1 MKIGKVM
8 QTNVITVTPC
18 TPVQE
23 VARIIVRNHLRAVPV
38 LDENGEV
45 QGIITEEDLIY
56 QLAYRIPQ
64 ARIKILGE
72 EIFLD
77 DIFEATKAI
86 KKKLS
91 AKTAGEL
98 MNDTVIS
105 VSADADIKDAA
116 TIMLEKGVDSILVM
130 DKEEVKGIVTR
141 HDIVKSFAM
150 ENDAEEEI
158 PESEEEGKE

>member
-8 QTNVITVTPC
+8 QTNVVTVTPC

-23 VARIIVRNHLRAVPV
+23 VASLMVRNHLRAVPV

-72 EIFLD
+72 EIYLD

-86 KKKLS
+86 KKKLN

-105 VSADADIKDAA
+105 VNVNADIKDAA
-116 TIMLEKGVDSILVM
+116 TIMLEKSVDSILVM
-130 DKEEVKGIVTR
+130 DEEEVKGIVTR
-141 HDIVKSFAM
+141 HDIVKSLDM
-150 ENDAEEEI
+150 ENDKEEENSG
-158 PESEEEGKE
+158 SEEKE